1 MDKRNPQR
9 RKLFDSSDSLRLR
22 ATWMYYSHGR
32 TQREIAEKLGI
43 SRTSVI
49 RLLEDARQR
58 REVRFWIEEAEERCV
73 QLGIQL
79 EEHLGL
85 DEAIVIPSGDTH
97 DETSDAVGLALG
109 KYLSNAISD
118 NMTIGVGWGRTL
130 TASLVSFKPSIRQG
144 VKILPLLGGAVEPLP
159 PNPVEYCWRLG
170 HAIGADCY
178 LFPSPLIVDS
188 AQTKRSLIER
198 CGLETIFRMSK
209 DLDIAVIS
217 VGDIGPDCTS
227 SARPL
232 ISDEDLKELIDAGC
246 IADVLCNFIDRDGKD
261 IHHPIKDRVM
271 SVGLQ
276 DIEQSK
282 LKILASGGVHRSDA
296 IVAAVKRIG
305 FHTLVTDE
313 GAAEAILAQK
323 ERSQINEHS

>member
-1 MDKRNPQR
+1 MEKKQSSR
-9 RKLFDSSDSLRLR
+9 RKSFDSSDALRLR

-32 TQREIAEKLGI
+32 TQREIAEKLGV
-43 SRTSVI
+43 SRTTVI

-73 QLGIQL
+73 QLGIRL
-79 EEHLGL
+79 EKHLGL
-85 DEAIVIPSGDTH
+85 NEAIVIPSGDNH

-130 TASLVSFKPSIRQG
+130 TASLVSFRPSVRQG
-144 VKILPLLGGAVEPLP
+144 VKVLPLLGGAVEPLP

-170 HAIGADCY
+170 NAIGADCY

-188 AQTKRSLIER
+188 AQTKQSLIER

-209 DLDIAVIS
+209 NLDIAVIS
-217 VGDIGPDCTS
+217 VGDIGPNCTS

-232 ISDEDLKELIDAGC
+232 ISEEDLQALIDAGC
-246 IADVLCNFIDRDGKD
+246 VADVLCNFIGRDGKD
-261 IHHPIKDRVM
+261 IVHPIRDRVM

-276 DIEQSK
+276 DIETSK
-282 LKILASGGVHRSDA
+282 LKILASGGVHRSEA
-296 IVAAVKRIG
+296 IVAAIKRIG
-305 FHTLVTDE
+305 FDVLVTDE
-313 GAAEAILAQK
+313 GAAAAIL
-323 ERSQINEHS
+323 EHEEGQ

>member
-1 MDKRNPQR
+1 MEKKQSPR
-9 RKLFDSSDSLRLR
+9 RKSFDGSDALRLR

-32 TQREIAEKLGI
+32 TQREIAEKLGV
-43 SRTSVI
+43 SRTTVI

-85 DEAIVIPSGDTH
+85 DEAIVIPSGENH

-109 KYLSNAISD
+109 KYLSNAIGD

-130 TASLVSFKPSIRQG
+130 TASLVSFRPTVRQG
-144 VKILPLLGGAVEPLP
+144 VKVLPLLGGAVEPLP

-170 HAIGADCY
+170 NAIGADCY

-188 AQTKRSLIER
+188 AQTKQSLIER

-209 DLDIAVIS
+209 NLDIAVIS
-217 VGDIGPDCTS
+217 VGDIGPECTS

-232 ISDEDLKELIDAGC
+232 ISVEDLQALIDAGC
-246 IADVLCNFIDRDGKD
+246 VADVLCNFIGRDGND
-261 IHHPIKDRVM
+261 IVHPIKDRVM

-276 DIEQSK
+276 DIEKSK
-282 LKILASGGVHRSDA
+282 LKILASGGVHRSEA
-296 IVAAVKRIG
+296 IVAAIKRIG
-305 FHTLVTDE
+305 FDILVTDE
-313 GAAEAILAQK
+313 GAAAAILEQGK
-323 ERSQINEHS
+323 GT

>member
-1 MDKRNPQR
+1 MEKKNPQR

-58 REVRFWIEEAEERCV
+58 REVRFWIEEAEERCIE
-73 QLGIQL
+73 LGIEL
-79 EEHLGL
+79 EKCLGL
-85 DEAIVIPSGDTH
+85 NEAVVIPSGDTH

-109 KYLSNAISD
+109 KYLSNAIGD

-144 VKILPLLGGAVEPLP
+144 VKVLPLLGGAVEPLP

-170 HAIGADCY
+170 NAIGADCY

-188 AQTKRSLIER
+188 AQTKQSLIER

-209 DLDIAVIS
+209 NLDVAVIS
-217 VGDIGPDCTS
+217 VGDIGPNCTS

-232 ISDEDLKELIDAGC
+232 ISDEDMQALIDDGC
-246 IADVLCNFIDRDGKD
+246 VADVLCNFIDKDGKD
-261 IHHPIKDRVM
+261 MNHPIKDRVM

-276 DIEQSK
+276 DIEKSK
-282 LKILASGGVHRSDA
+282 LKILASGGVHRSEA
-296 IVAAVKRIG
+296 ILAAVKRIG
-305 FHTLVTDE
+305 FDVLVTDE
-313 GAAEAILAQK
+313 GAAEAILQN
-323 ERSQINEHS
+323 NEGL